1 MGVTG
6 FTSLSS
12 SMRCLFT
19 TLTMLFLTLY
29 VESILGKPR
38 LALIETKDNAKDYKD
53 YKDYNKDYKDYNK
66 DYKDYNKDYKD
77 YSKVFKGKRGPISG
91 KISGKRDGSADYFGG
106 RCVCVRSPC
115 PCDRW

>member
-19 TLTMLFLTLY
+19 TLTMVFLTLY
-29 VESILGKPR
+29 VESNWGKPR
-38 LALIETKDNAKDYKD
+38 LALIQTKDNTKD

-66 DYKDYNKDYKD
+66 NYKDYNKDYKGQ
-77 YSKVFKGKRGPISG
+77 KGPISG
-91 KISGKRDGSADYFGG
+91 KIEGSTDYIWGPG
-106 RCVCVRSPC
+106 HCVCVTAPC
-115 PCDRW
+115 PCDR